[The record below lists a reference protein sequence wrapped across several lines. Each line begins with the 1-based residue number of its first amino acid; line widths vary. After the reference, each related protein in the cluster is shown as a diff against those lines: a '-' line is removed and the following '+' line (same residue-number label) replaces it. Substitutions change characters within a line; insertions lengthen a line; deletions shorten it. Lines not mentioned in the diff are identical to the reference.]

1 MNDKARAAVYAMAGV
16 YMLYMAYQIFSVRM
30 DNGGSD
36 FTLMLVFSV
45 IFLIVGLGFIG
56 FAIYMIKKK

>member
-16 YMLYMAYQIFSVRM
+16 YMLYMAYQVFGARM

-36 FTLMLVFSV
+36 LTLMLTFSV
-45 IFLIVGLGFIG
+45 IFVIFGLGLIG
-56 FAIYMIKKK
+56 FAIYMMKKK

>member
-16 YMLYMAYQIFSVRM
+16 YMLYMAYQIFGVRM

-36 FTLMLVFSV
+36 FALMLTFSI
-45 IFLIVGLGFIG
+45 IFLLVGLGFIG
-56 FAIYMIKKK
+56 FAIYMMKKK